1 MSIAEYTITLHNN
14 GNSVRKLNNKLFY
27 SFWIKFTAG
36 TMILF
41 TLFLAIV
48 FSIYAA
54 TRIEYLPSA
63 LILMTTLG
71 VISYLLEKEGERNE
85 SN

>member
-1 MSIAEYTITLHNN
+1 MSTAEYTITLHNN
-14 GNSVRKLNNKLFY
+14 RNSARKSNNKLFY

-36 TMILF
+36 TMIIF
-41 TLFLAIV
+41 TLFLTMI

-54 TRIEYLPSA
+54 TRPEYLPSA

-85 SN
+85 CN